1 MSTSDTTTKTVRRMF
16 SEGPR
21 VNSGLMEGS
30 PVDASRLRY
39 RAARGPAPRRG
50 RRDADQAVLSLFD
63 HKDVAAAFL
72 DHFER
77 LAAAAR
83 DAGERVLRD
92 HRRQARLLHQQAV
105 EVTQQRA
112 AAGQHHAALGDIGA
126 EVGRGLFERGLDRA
140 DDAGQRVLQRLE
152 DFIAI
157 ELVVAWLVF
166 GEVAALHLELTN
178 LLRGI
183 GGADLVF
190 DLFGGGFADQ
200 RAVIAAHV
208 VGDGLIEAVA
218 ADAHRGGVDD
228 AVERNDGDLG
238 RTAADVEH
246 HRAARLTDRHAGAD
260 RRGHGFFEQIDFARA
275 SACRRFLDRAPFD
288 LRRSARHADQHARAR
303 VEVAVLVH
311 LVDEVLE
318 HLLGDGAG
326 RAADHG
332 LRLGADR
339 GDGLRAARAFVLTHG
354 DHRGFVQHDALAAY
368 INKSVG
374 RT

>member
-92 HRRQARLLHQQAV
+92 YHRQARLLHQQAV

-112 AAGQHHAALGDIGA
+112 AAGEHHAALGDVGA
-126 EVGRGLFERGLDRA
+126 EVGRGLFAR
-140 DDAGQRVLQRLE
+140 RLY
-152 DFIAI
+152 
-157 ELVVAWLVF
+157 
-166 GEVAALHLELTN
+166 
-178 LLRGI
+178 
-183 GGADLVF
+183 
-190 DLFGGGFADQ
+190 GGGLADQ
-200 RAVIAAHV
+200 RAVVAAHV
-208 VGDGLIEAVA
+208 VDDGLVETVA
-218 ADAHRGGVDD
+218 ADAYRGGVDN
-228 AVERNDGDLG
+228 AVERNDRDLG

-260 RRGHGFFEQIDFARA
+260 RRGHGFFDQIHLSRA
-275 SACRRFLDRAPFD
+275 GTRGGFLDRTPFD
-288 LRRSARHADQHARAR
+288 LRRAARHADQHARAR

-318 HLLGDGAG
+318 LLLGDGEVGDDAVLQRSDRGDVAG

-354 DHRGFVQHDALAAY
+354 DHRRLVQHDALAAY

>member
-1 MSTSDTTTKTVRRMF
+1 MSTSDSTTKTVRRMF

-92 HRRQARLLHQQAV
+92 YHRQARLLHQQAG

-112 AAGQHHAALGDIGA
+112 AAGEHHAALGDVGA
-126 EVGRGLFERGLDRA
+126 EVGRGLFERGLYRA

-152 DFIAI
+152 DFIAV
-157 ELVVAWLVF
+157 ELEAARNAF
-166 GEVAALHLELTN
+166 GEVAALHLDLTD

-190 DLFGGGFADQ
+190 DLFGGGLADQ
-200 RAVIAAHV
+200 RAVVAAHV
-208 VGDGLIEAVA
+208 VDDGLVETVA
-218 ADAHRGGVDD
+218 ADAY
-228 AVERNDGDLG
+228 
-238 RTAADVEH
+238 H

-260 RRGHGFFEQIDFARA
+260 RRGHGFFDQIHLSRA
-275 SACRRFLDRAPFD
+275 GTRGGFLDRTPFD
-288 LRRSARHADQHARAR
+288 LRRAARHADQHARAR

-318 HLLGDGAG
+318 HLLRDGEVGDDAVLQRSDRGDVAG

-332 LRLGADR
+332 LRRGADR

>member
-50 RRDADQAVLSLFD
+50 RRDAVLVVLSFFVFF
-63 HKDVAAAFL
+63 VAAVV

-92 HRRQARLLHQQAV
+92 YHRQARLLHQQAV

-112 AAGQHHAALGDIGA
+112 AAGEHHAALGDVGA
-126 EVGRGLFERGLDRA
+126 EVGRGLFERGLYRA

-152 DFIAI
+152 DFIAV
-157 ELVVAWLVF
+157 ELEAARHAF
-166 GEVAALHLELTN
+166 GEVAALHLDLTD

-190 DLFGGGFADQ
+190 DLFGGGLADQ
-200 RAVIAAHV
+200 RAVVAAHV
-208 VGDGLIEAVA
+208 VDDGLVETVA
-218 ADAHRGGVDD
+218 AAAYRGGVDNAD
-228 AVERNDGDLG
+228 ARNDRDLG
-238 RTAADVEH
+238 RTAADVEL

-260 RRGHGFFEQIDFARA
+260 RRGHGFFDQIHLSRA
-275 SACRRFLDRAPFD
+275 GMPVS
-288 LRRSARHADQHARAR
+288 
-303 VEVAVLVH
+303 
-311 LVDEVLE
+311 
-318 HLLGDGAG
+318 
-326 RAADHG
+326 
-332 LRLGADR
+332 
-339 GDGLRAARAFVLTHG
+339 
-354 DHRGFVQHDALAAY
+354 
-368 INKSVG
+368 
-374 RT
+374 

>member
-92 HRRQARLLHQQAV
+92 YHRQARLLHQQAV

-112 AAGQHHAALGDIGA
+112 AAGEHHAALGDVGA
-126 EVGRGLFERGLDRA
+126 EVGRGLFERGLYRA

-152 DFIAI
+152 DFIAV
-157 ELVVAWLVF
+157 ELAAARHAF
-166 GEVAALHLELTN
+166 GEVAALHLDLTD

-190 DLFGGGFADQ
+190 DLFGGGLADQ
-200 RAVIAAHV
+200 RAVVAAHV
-208 VGDGLIEAVA
+208 VDDGLVETVA
-218 ADAHRGGVDD
+218 ADAYRGGVDN
-228 AVERNDGDLG
+228 AVERNDRVLG

-246 HRAARLTDRHAGAD
+246 HRAARRSDRHAGAD
-260 RRGHGFFEQIDFARA
+260 RRGHGCFDQIHLSRA
-275 SACRRFLDRAPFD
+275 GMPVSSRKA
-288 LRRSARHADQHARAR
+288 RRSARAGSGGSSGSRAPC
-303 VEVAVLVH
+303 
-311 LVDEVLE
+311 
-318 HLLGDGAG
+318 G
-326 RAADHG
+326 
-332 LRLGADR
+332 
-339 GDGLRAARAFVLTHG
+339 
-354 DHRGFVQHDALAAY
+354 
-368 INKSVG
+368 
-374 RT
+374 